1 MEHGRSL
8 VGWIVNRKYVGIGV
22 RVESAHQKFA
32 IVTSRGIGPYIP
44 HNFAMFFFSEQLLVN
59 DREKVEFFGLSP
71 VDCEGVPG
79 PRDGVVAAEGAE
91 SRRRGQS
98 MHCCAGISRTDTDAG
113 PRDQASSRSNV
124 LGDASRPS
132 GTAVCDKIAGAT
144 SGAAFP
150 SETLDSDD
158 QLRGLAVA
166 AFSVDR
172 QRCSSAVRDHSPHR
186 S

>member
-1 MEHGRSL
+1 M
-8 VGWIVNRKYVGIGV
+8 
-22 RVESAHQKFA
+22 AD
-32 IVTSRGIGPYIP
+32 
-44 HNFAMFFFSEQLLVN
+44 VN

-91 SRRRGQS
+91 SRRMGQS
-98 MHCCAGISRTDTDAG
+98 MHCCASISRTDRDAG
-113 PRDQASSRSNV
+113 PRDRASSRSNV
-124 LGDASRPS
+124 LADASRPS
-132 GTAVCDKIAGAT
+132 GTAGCDKIAGAT

-166 AFSVDR
+166 AFSADR
-172 QRCSSAVRDHSPHR
+172 QRRSSAVPDHSPRR